1 MSEKKSSKERM
12 DIADDHERIKE
23 IAEQDTNR
31 ARIIALAVREACSIA
46 NVGPDRQDWE
56 SACRIILENNLLTPK
71 EKTTIVAL
79 LIPST
84 QYAILSLKE
93 KNTDCLCS

>member
-1 MSEKKSSKERM
+1 MSEKKNSSKERM
-12 DIADDHERIKE
+12 DIIDDHERIKE

-31 ARIIALAVREACSIA
+31 ARIIA

-56 SACRIILENNLLTPK
+56 SACRIILENNLLTAK

-79 LIPST
+79 LMCKP
-84 QYAILSLKE
+84 
-93 KNTDCLCS
+93 LCMYNLI